1 MWNMYEQ
8 PWLLIT
14 VASGLFLI
22 VGTLRSVNP
31 DKIKSWAWAVPLLVF
46 AAGFA
51 LDYGVKTDREKVVI
65 TVNSL
70 LTSAQN
76 QDVQAIA
83 PLVAAD
89 YSDSYHRSKARLMG
103 HLKSRFSKPVFE
115 KIRKLSFYIESLE
128 NGKAPAALSA
138 AVVFHPDS
146 TVAQVVGKSLIARV
160 EFDVSR
166 QGNGQ
171 WRLSKMELTE
181 VNKQPVNWRQ
191 ASGQF

>member
-14 VASGLFLI
+14 ISFGLFLI

-46 AAGFA
+46 AAGFV
-51 LDYGVKTDREKVVI
+51 LDYGVKTGREKVVI
-65 TVNSL
+65 TLNSL
-70 LTSAQN
+70 LNSAQN
-76 QDVQAIA
+76 QDVQSIA

-89 YSDSYHRSKARLMG
+89 YSDSYHRSKARLIG
-103 HLKSRFSKPVFE
+103 HMKSRFSKPVFE
-115 KIRKLSFYIESLE
+115 KIKKLSLYINSLE
-128 NGKAPAALSA
+128 NGKAKAALNA
-138 AVVFHPDS
+138 AVVFHPES
-146 TVAQVVGKSLIARV
+146 AVAQIVGRSLIARL
-160 EFDVSR
+160 EFEVSR
-166 QGNGQ
+166 QSDGQ
-171 WRLSKMELTE
+171 WLLSKMELIE